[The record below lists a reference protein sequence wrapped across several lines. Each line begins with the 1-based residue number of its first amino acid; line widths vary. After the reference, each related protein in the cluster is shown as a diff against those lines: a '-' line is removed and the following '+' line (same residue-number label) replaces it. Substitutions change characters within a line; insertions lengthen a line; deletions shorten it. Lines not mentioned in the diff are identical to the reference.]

1 MKQITFGNLKSYDDL
16 YLILASKE
24 IGSPKEKKNTIPI
37 EGADGE
43 LDLTEFFG
51 SVKYDNRTLKF
62 SFSSMTYPFADHYS
76 MVLNALH
83 GQKVHIVLDEDP
95 NWYYVGRLSV
105 SPYTSDKNIGKI
117 DIEADCEPY
126 KYKKDVTV
134 ATFAIP
140 GTNDIT
146 LQNSRKRVMP
156 KIQITAA
163 MNLVYE
169 GGEATLDGAGIF
181 TIPSLE
187 LKEGSNPI
195 RVTGEGDITFTYQ
208 EGAL

>member
-1 MKQITFGNLKSYDDL
+1 MKQITFGTLKSYDDL
-16 YLILASKE
+16 HLILASKE

-62 SFSSMTYPFADHYS
+62 SFSSVAYPFADHYS

-95 NWYYVGRLSV
+95 DWYYVGRLSV
-105 SPYTSDKNIGKI
+105 SPYTSDKHIGKI

-126 KYKKDVTV
+126 KYKKDETV
-134 ATFAIP
+134 ISKVVSNSETIVLP
-140 GTNDIT
+140 
-146 LQNSRKRVMP
+146 NSRKRVIP
-156 KIQITAA
+156 TIKTTAPMQFA
-163 MNLVYE
+163 FGGRTTQVNAGTFLIPTLELVEGNNEVTVTGTGTVTFSYRE
-169 GGEATLDGAGIF
+169 GGL
-181 TIPSLE
+181 
-187 LKEGSNPI
+187 
-195 RVTGEGDITFTYQ
+195 
-208 EGAL
+208 

>member
-1 MKQITFGNLKSYDDL
+1 MKQITFGTLKSYDDL
-16 YLILASKE
+16 HLILASKE

-62 SFSSMTYPFADHYS
+62 SFSSVAYPFAGHYS

-83 GQKVHIVLDEDP
+83 GQKVHVVLDEDP
-95 NWYYVGRLSV
+95 DWYYVGRLSV

-126 KYKKDVTV
+126 KYKKNETV
-134 ATFAIP
+134 ISKVVSNSETIVLP
-140 GTNDIT
+140 
-146 LQNSRKRVMP
+146 NSRKRVIP
-156 KIQITAA
+156 TIKTTAA
-163 MNLVYE
+163 MKFEYGGRTTQVNAGTFLIPTLELVEGDNEVTVTGTGTVTFSYRE
-169 GGEATLDGAGIF
+169 GGL
-181 TIPSLE
+181 
-187 LKEGSNPI
+187 
-195 RVTGEGDITFTYQ
+195 
-208 EGAL
+208 

>member
-24 IGSPKEKKNTIPI
+24 IGSPKEKKNTIAI

-62 SFSSMTYPFADHYS
+62 SFSSMAYPFADHYS

-126 KYKKDVTV
+126 KYKQNETVVTEAV
-134 ATFAIP
+134 SGSKTIILP
-140 GTNDIT
+140 
-146 LQNSRKRVMP
+146 NSRKRVIP
-156 KIQITAA
+156 TIKTTAA
-163 MNLVYE
+163 ME
-169 GGEATLDGAGIF
+169 IAFGGRTYQAKAGTFIY
-181 TIPSLE
+181 PALE
-187 LKEGSNPI
+187 LVEGDNEVT
-195 RVTGEGDITFTYQ
+195 VTGTGTITFTYR
-208 EGAL
+208 EGGL

>member
-1 MKQITFGNLKSYDDL
+1 MKQITFGTLKSYDDL
-16 YLILASKE
+16 HLILASKE

-62 SFSSMTYPFADHYS
+62 SFSSVAYPFADHYS

-95 NWYYVGRLSV
+95 DWYYVGRLSV

-126 KYKKDVTV
+126 KYKKNETV
-134 ATFAIP
+134 VSETVSGSKTIVLP
-140 GTNDIT
+140 
-146 LQNSRKRVMP
+146 NSRKRTVP
-156 KIQITAA
+156 TIKTTAPMQFTFGGRTTQVNA
-163 MNLVYE
+163 GTFLIPTIELAEGNNEVTVTGTGTVTFSYRE
-169 GGEATLDGAGIF
+169 GGL
-181 TIPSLE
+181 
-187 LKEGSNPI
+187 
-195 RVTGEGDITFTYQ
+195 
-208 EGAL
+208 